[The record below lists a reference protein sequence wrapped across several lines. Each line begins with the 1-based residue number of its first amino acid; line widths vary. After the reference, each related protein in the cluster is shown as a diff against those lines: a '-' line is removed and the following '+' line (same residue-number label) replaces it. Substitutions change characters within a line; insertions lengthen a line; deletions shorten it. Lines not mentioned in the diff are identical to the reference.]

1 MPNLRVYEVDYYKMI
16 EYIMFSL
23 IKHVYDVIAN
33 GMIFKVKNA
42 KEWIHLA
49 QIAINKTDTL
59 FDNHR

>member
-1 MPNLRVYEVDYYKMI
+1 MPNRRVYEMDYYEMI

>member
-1 MPNLRVYEVDYYKMI
+1 MPNRRVYEMDYYKMI

-42 KEWIHLA
+42 KE
-49 QIAINKTDTL
+49 
-59 FDNHR
+59 